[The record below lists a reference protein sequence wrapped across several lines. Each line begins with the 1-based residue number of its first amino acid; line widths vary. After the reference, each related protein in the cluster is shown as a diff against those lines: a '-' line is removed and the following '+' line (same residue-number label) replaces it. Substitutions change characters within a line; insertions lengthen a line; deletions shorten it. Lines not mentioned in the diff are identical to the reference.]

1 MGDRITNP
9 KGAGPKGHVAVR
21 WMAEDTLEFIQ
32 SGHLTKALIEELFD
46 QLKLQTQDRT
56 VAWVLSDLQG
66 VTGLDPVIVQPGA
79 KLLEELKR
87 LGVRKNVLVA
97 PSPMVRM
104 TATALGLSAGMP
116 MKMFATRAEAEQFM
130 KNPRG

>member
-1 MGDRITNP
+1 MGDRIVNP

-21 WMAEDTLEFIQ
+21 WMTEDTLEFIQ
-32 SGHLTKALIEELFD
+32 SGHLTRALIEQLFD
-46 QLKLQTQDRT
+46 QVKEQTQGRT

-87 LGVRKNVLVA
+87 LGVRRIVLVA

-104 TATALGLSAGMP
+104 TATALGLSAGVP
-116 MKMFATRAEAEQFM
+116 MKMFATRAEAELFM